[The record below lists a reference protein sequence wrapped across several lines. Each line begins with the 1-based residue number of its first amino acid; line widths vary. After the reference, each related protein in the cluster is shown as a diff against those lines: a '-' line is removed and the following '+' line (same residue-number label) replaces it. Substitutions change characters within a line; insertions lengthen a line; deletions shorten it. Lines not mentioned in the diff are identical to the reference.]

1 MNRHPNRQLSHRFAP
16 PAKAAKWKEAVL
28 DKIKGSR
35 VLPGLL
41 FTLASAVASFALSW
55 ALCDNQ
61 EILLKVGERLY
72 DCGIDVLGT
81 FVCAALY
88 FGSMRQAGGGT
99 REFGVLIVLVSAG
112 FLVNGLM
119 FFTGLALGQATLFFA
134 FAMVSKLLDLV
145 MIYFFY
151 RYVRITLGFKGK
163 LASWADKGI
172 AILMAAQT
180 LVTLSNIVYPLTF
193 WVDANAGYH
202 ATDVSLA
209 EDVYLL
215 VTSLVTTILIIRSK
229 SPHNQKA
236 AALTFI
242 FLPLFNYFT
251 TPGEFG
257 NASNYGMILMSLTI
271 MYCIIFNEKSEKLVS
286 TQTELDT
293 AAAIQT
299 SMVPSDPPAGEAFE
313 LHASMNTAKEV
324 GGDFYDCFMI
334 DSDRLCI
341 IIADVSGKG
350 MPAALFMM
358 RGTTVIK
365 DHALIRD
372 STSEILTAANA
383 RLCENNDE
391 EMFITAW
398 IGILDTRTMTL
409 QYTNA
414 GHNYPVLL
422 RKGKPCEPVAETHG
436 LFLAGLDFT
445 EYGQSELKLEPG
457 DRLFLYTDGVTEAH
471 DPTNA
476 QYGESRMNEVLEKTR
491 QAPGDQVLDSML
503 EDIKAFSRE
512 APQFDDITMIVLTIK
527 DRQGEQD

>member
-1 MNRHPNRQLSHRFAP
+1 MLN
-16 PAKAAKWKEAVL
+16 
-28 DKIKGSR
+28 KIKDSR
-35 VLPGLL
+35 VLPELL
-41 FTLASAVASFALSW
+41 FTLLSAVASFALSW
-55 ALCDNQ
+55 ALFSDQ
-61 EILLKVGERLY
+61 ETLARVGEHLY
-72 DCGIDVLGT
+72 DCGIDVIGA

-88 FGSMRQAGGGT
+88 FGGMRQEGSGA
-99 REFGVLIVLVSAG
+99 REFSALTALVSAG
-112 FLVNGLM
+112 FLTNGLM
-119 FFTGLALGQATLFFA
+119 FFTGLALGQAALCFA
-134 FAMVSKLLDLV
+134 LAMASKLLDLV

-151 RYVRITLGFKGK
+151 RYVRVTLDFKGK

-172 AILMAAQT
+172 PILMAVQT
-180 LVTLSNIVYPLTF
+180 LFTLSNIFYPLTF
-193 WVDANAGYH
+193 WVDGNAVYH
-202 ATDVSLA
+202 ATGASLA
-209 EDVYLL
+209 EDVYLIAA
-215 VTSLVTTILIIRSK
+215 SAVTTVLIIRSK
-229 SPHNQKA
+229 SPRNQKA

-251 TPGEFG
+251 TPGKFG
-257 NASNYGMILMSLTI
+257 NASNYGMILMSLVI

-286 TQTELDT
+286 TQTELNT
-293 AAAIQT
+293 AAEIQA
-299 SMVPSDPPAGEAFE
+299 SMVPAVPPAGQAFE

-334 DSDRLCI
+334 DPHRLCI
-341 IIADVSGKG
+341 AIADVSGKG

-365 DHALIRD
+365 DNVLIRN
-372 STSEILTAANA
+372 STSEIMTAVNA

-422 RKGKPCEPVAETHG
+422 RKGRPCEPVAETHG

-476 QYGESRMNEVLEKTR
+476 QYGEDRLNKVLERTR
-491 QAPGDQVLDSML
+491 QSPGGQVLDSVL
-503 EDIKAFSRE
+503 RDIKDFSRG
-512 APQFDDITMIVLTIK
+512 APQFDDITMVVLTVK
-527 DRQGEQD
+527 DRQE

>member
-1 MNRHPNRQLSHRFAP
+1 M
-16 PAKAAKWKEAVL
+16 L

-41 FTLASAVASFALSW
+41 FTLVSAAASFALSW
-55 ALCDNQ
+55 ALFSDQ
-61 EILLKVGERLY
+61 ETLSRVGERLY
-72 DCGIDVLGT
+72 DCGIDVIGA

-88 FGSMRQAGGGT
+88 FGSMRQEGGGA
-99 REFGVLIVLVSAG
+99 REFSALTALVSAG
-112 FLVNGLM
+112 FLTNGLM
-119 FFTGLALGQATLFFA
+119 FFMGLALGRSTLFFA
-134 FAMVSKLLDLV
+134 FAMASKLLDLV

-151 RYVRITLGFKGK
+151 RYVRITLDFKGK

-172 AILMAAQT
+172 PILMAVQT
-180 LVTLSNIVYPLTF
+180 LVTLSNVFYPLTF
-193 WVDANAGYH
+193 WVDGNAAYH
-202 ATDVSLA
+202 ATDASPT

-215 VTSLVTTILIIRSK
+215 VAALVATILIFRSK
-229 SPHNQKA
+229 SPRSQKA

-257 NASNYGMILMSLTI
+257 NASNYGMILMSLVI

-293 AAAIQT
+293 AAEIQT
-299 SMVPSDPPAGEAFE
+299 SMVPSVPPAGEAFE

-334 DSDRLCI
+334 DPHRLCI
-341 IIADVSGKG
+341 AIADVSGKG

-372 STSEILTAANA
+372 STSEIMTAANA
-383 RLCENNDE
+383 RLCEGNDE

-409 QYTNA
+409 RYTNA

-422 RKGKPCEPVAETHG
+422 RKGRPCEPVAETHG

-445 EYGQSELKLEPG
+445 EYGESELKLEPG

-476 QYGESRMNEVLEKTR
+476 QYGEDRLNEVLERTR
-491 QAPGDQVLDSML
+491 QSPGDQVLDSVL
-503 EDIKAFSRE
+503 ADIEDFSRE
-512 APQFDDITMIVLTIK
+512 APQFDDITMVVLTIK
-527 DRQGEQD
+527 E

>member
-1 MNRHPNRQLSHRFAP
+1 M
-16 PAKAAKWKEAVL
+16 L
-28 DKIKGSR
+28 DKIKGNC

-41 FTLASAVASFALSW
+41 FTLLSAAASFALSW
-55 ALCDNQ
+55 VLFDSQ
-61 EILLKVGERLY
+61 ETLLKVGERLY
-72 DCGIDVLGT
+72 DCGIDVLGA
-81 FVCAALY
+81 FICAALY
-88 FGSMRQAGGGT
+88 FGSMRQEGGGA
-99 REFGVLIVLVSAG
+99 REFSALTALVSAG
-112 FLVNGLM
+112 FLANGLM

-134 FAMVSKLLDLV
+134 FAMASKLLDLA

-151 RYVRITLGFKGK
+151 RYVRTTLDFKGK
-163 LASWADKGI
+163 LAGWADKGI
-172 AILMAAQT
+172 PILMAVQT
-180 LVTLSNIVYPLTF
+180 LVTLSNIFYPLTF
-193 WVDANAGYH
+193 WVDAGAGYH
-202 ATDVSLA
+202 ATDASLA

-215 VTSLVTTILIIRSK
+215 AASLVTTILVVRSK
-229 SPHNQKA
+229 SPRNQKA

-242 FLPLFNYFT
+242 FLPLFNYLT

-257 NASNYGMILMSLTI
+257 NASNYGMILMSLVV

-293 AAAIQT
+293 AAEIQA
-299 SMVPSDPPAGEAFE
+299 SMVPSTPPAGQAFE
-313 LHASMNTAKEV
+313 LQASMNTAKEV

-341 IIADVSGKG
+341 AIADVSGKG

-365 DHALIRD
+365 DHALIRN
-372 STSEILTAANA
+372 STSEILTAVNA

-422 RKGKPCEPVAETHG
+422 RKGRPSEPVAETHG

-476 QYGESRMNEVLEKTR
+476 QYGEDRLNEVLEGTR
-491 QAPGDQVLDSML
+491 QSPGSQVLDSVL
-503 EDIKAFSRE
+503 DDIKDFSRG
-512 APQFDDITMIVLTIK
+512 APQFDDITMVVLTIK
-527 DRQGEQD
+527 D